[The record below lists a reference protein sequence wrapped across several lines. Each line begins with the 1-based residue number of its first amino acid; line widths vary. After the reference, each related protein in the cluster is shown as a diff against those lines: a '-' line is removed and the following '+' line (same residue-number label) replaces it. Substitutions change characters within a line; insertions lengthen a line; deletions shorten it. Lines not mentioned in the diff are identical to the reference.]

1 MDKKTYVVVRTNSAG
16 VHVGILGLTAGEEV
30 TLTEARR
37 VWYWEGA
44 NTLHE
49 MALHGVAAKT
59 SKVSETVPTITLR
72 GWIEIIPCSEEAERS
87 LRTVA
92 WKK

>member
-1 MDKKTYVVVRTNSAG
+1 MDEKTYVVVRTYSAG
-16 VHVGILGLTAGEEV
+16 VHVGVLGPKAGEEV

-49 MALHGVAAKT
+49 MALRGVSKA
-59 SKVSETVPTITLR
+59 SKVSEAVPTITLR
-72 GWIEIIPCSEEAERS
+72 GWIELIPCSEEAERS